1 LTEEAEEPVELDT
14 SLPREVQCRRAAL
27 WVASGVAG
35 LAGFLVLNRWSPEN
49 PGRISWCLFRD
60 ISGISGPGC
69 GLTRAFAHL
78 AKGQLAA
85 AFALHPMA
93 PLLALEL
100 PLLWLWWGLRTFGVG
115 RALNFERWALAH
127 AAVFILLWV
136 VRLASGTLP
145 P

>member
-1 LTEEAEEPVELDT
+1 MNEGRREPVALEP
-14 SLPREVQCRRAAL
+14 SLTHRAHRRMTAL
-27 WVASGVAG
+27 WGSTGVVALSG
-35 LAGFLVLNRWSPEN
+35 FFILNRWTPRN

-85 AFALHPMA
+85 AFVLHPMA

-100 PLLWLWWGLRTFGVG
+100 PLLWLWWGLRLFGMG
-115 RALNFERWALAH
+115 RALDLERLALAH
-127 AAVFILLWV
+127 AALFILLWI
-136 VRLASGTLP
+136 VRLATGTLP

>member
-1 LTEEAEEPVELDT
+1 MT
-14 SLPREVQCRRAAL
+14 AL
-27 WVASGVAG
+27 WGSTGVVA
-35 LAGFLVLNRWSPEN
+35 LAGFFILNRWTPQD

-85 AFALHPMA
+85 AFVLHPMA

-100 PLLWLWWGLRTFGVG
+100 PILWLWWGLRLFGG
-115 RALNFERWALAH
+115 ARALNLERWALAH
-127 AAVFILLWV
+127 AALFILLWIA
-136 VRLASGTLP
+136 RLASGTLP